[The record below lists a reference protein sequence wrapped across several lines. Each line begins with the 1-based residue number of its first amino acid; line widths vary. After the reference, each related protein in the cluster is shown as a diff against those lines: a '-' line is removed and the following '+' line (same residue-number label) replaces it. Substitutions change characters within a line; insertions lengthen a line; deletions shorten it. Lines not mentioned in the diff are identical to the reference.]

1 LSLDEV
7 ARVAQKTADSLATV
21 AVSLDR
27 CSVPQREDQEGLDP
41 DTVEYGMG
49 IHNEPGAEQA
59 KLGSLEETVAKLLS
73 ILLPEHTHCAP
84 EAAVMINNLG
94 GLSVLELQIVADE
107 ILRQLAS
114 KLPKISRVFIGSFVT
129 ALDGPGVSVTLLNLD
144 PELEA
149 LLDAPTSV
157 LAWPKTAP
165 GYSQAGIDG
174 QIVSAPLKRAITAEG
189 CAVPKLPRKRLQ
201 SAQPLLCE
209 TDMLAQFLG
218 HCFRTLSRAWRKGS
232 GGTSP

>member
-1 LSLDEV
+1 
-7 ARVAQKTADSLATV
+7 
-21 AVSLDR
+21 
-27 CSVPQREDQEGLDP
+27 
-41 DTVEYGMG
+41 MG

-59 KLGSLEETVAKLLS
+59 KLGSLEETVAKLLGT
-73 ILLPEHTHCAP
+73 LLPEHTHPAP

-94 GLSVLELQIVADE
+94 GLSVLELRIVADE

-174 QIVSAPLKRAITAEG
+174 QIVSAPLKRAIMAEG
-189 CAVPKLPRKRLQ
+189 CAIPNLPRKRFQ
-201 SAQPLLCE
+201 SPNRCCVKLTGWFSASAIVSEHHLERGGKGPAGRAPDHQVRH
-209 TDMLAQFLG
+209 
-218 HCFRTLSRAWRKGS
+218 HCRRRRLRDNAPDRGQRCVPWR
-232 GGTSP
+232 PP